1 MRSKR
6 LNKFI
11 GLLLGG
17 ILLGCSSVKK
27 TSKGVI
33 IHENTEWSNTWIVNT
48 NDTILPKVLII
59 GDSHVERYYGLVA
72 NKLGK
77 NVSCSK
83 FTTSKSLGDPVFI
96 KQLESVLMLGDF
108 DIISFNNGLHGAD
121 YKIEA
126 YSKFAQ
132 VAYELLKKNAGKSVI
147 WVNSTAI
154 REKENINTFAVRNQ
168 QIIERNKFLLDFTAA
183 NNIALVDFY
192 SATANNLEYY
202 STDGVHFNQ
211 AGVEMEAALITKKIN
226 ELIELK

>member
-1 MRSKR
+1 M

-11 GLLLGG
+11 AMLLGFLLLG
-17 ILLGCSSVKK
+17 CTSVKK

-33 IHENTEWSNTWIVNT
+33 INENTEWSNTWILNT
-48 NDTILPKVLII
+48 NDTILPKVLLI

-96 KQLESVLMLGDF
+96 KQLESVLMLCDF
-108 DIISFNNGLHGAD
+108 DIISFNNGLHGGD

-132 VAYELLKKNAGKSVI
+132 VAYDLLKKNAGKSVI

-154 REKENINTFAVRNQ
+154 REKENINTFAARNQ

-192 SATANNLEYY
+192 SVTANNLEYY
-202 STDGVHFNQ
+202 SADGVHFNQ